1 MHRIPITYPALE
13 KLTFF
18 VVLLI
23 LRRVIIPGTSKITAL
38 GSRTLLSGH
47 GASTI
52 LLFPRHLII
61 ISLRITA
68 RSLSGYILICALL
81 LKLIRRSLIICI
93 MLLWLFLLLLSLV
106 LVFIFAIFIPFIEI
120 HLYFCLLCRLVI
132 IGQFDHVLDPLIL
145 MLALLAACRVNVVLV
160 HLIDSIT
167 FLTFP
172 IILLYLTLLFFFL
185 AQLFL
190 PFFQIC
196 FVLRNLHILGLDV
209 FH

>member
-1 MHRIPITYPALE
+1 
-13 KLTFF
+13 
-18 VVLLI
+18 
-23 LRRVIIPGTSKITAL
+23 
-38 GSRTLLSGH
+38 
-47 GASTI
+47 
-52 LLFPRHLII
+52 
-61 ISLRITA
+61 
-68 RSLSGYILICALL
+68 
-81 LKLIRRSLIICI
+81 
-93 MLLWLFLLLLSLV
+93 
-106 LVFIFAIFIPFIEI
+106 
-120 HLYFCLLCRLVI
+120 LLCRLVI
-132 IGQFDHVLDPLIL
+132 IGQFDHMLDPLIL
-145 MLALLAACRVNVVLV
+145 MLALLAVCRVNVVLV